1 MRPVL
6 AALFLMLLAGCVTY
20 GGVSSGR
27 TEIGSGLSVDATLV
41 WSKRRA
47 MMLIE
52 DEIVRTNPQ
61 LEIWTQY
68 GTGLDQLVFYAGV
81 EAGETLLRG
90 RIGRDLPPFRS
101 DMTPSEIV
109 ELFETMLVRGAKA
122 RELESREITTA
133 RFGDRDGFRFRLS
146 FAFDDDV
153 DREMLV
159 WATVVDEKLYAI
171 AWVATRLYYFE
182 KTLPEVQRI
191 VASAHISG

>member
-1 MRPVL
+1 MRRFL
-6 AALFLMLLAGCVTY
+6 ATLLLLLLAGCVTY
-20 GGVSSGR
+20 GGVSRGR

-101 DMTPSEIV
+101 DMTPTEIV

-122 RELESREITTA
+122 RMLERREITTA

-153 DREMLV
+153 DREMLA
-159 WATVVDEKLYAI
+159 WATVVDGELYAI

-182 KTLPEVQRI
+182 RTLPEVRHI
-191 VASAHISG
+191 VASARISG